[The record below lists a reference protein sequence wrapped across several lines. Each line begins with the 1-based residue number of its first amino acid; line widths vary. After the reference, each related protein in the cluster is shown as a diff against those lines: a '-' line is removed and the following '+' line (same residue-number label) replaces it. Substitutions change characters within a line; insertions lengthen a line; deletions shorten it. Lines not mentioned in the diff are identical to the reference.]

1 MRPQASEGE
10 VQHGAFAGVDV
21 SVKDTSALH
30 CGRDGQDH
38 KGSEGSERI
47 RCSAAGTE
55 ACCLPLQA
63 DRTRSWTVVVWLF
76 SVLAEADLPGDLC

>member
-30 CGRDGQDH
+30 CG
-38 KGSEGSERI
+38 
-47 RCSAAGTE
+47 
-55 ACCLPLQA
+55 
-63 DRTRSWTVVVWLF
+63 
-76 SVLAEADLPGDLC
+76 